1 MEVGVQVN
9 VMEEEEDVR
18 EDEVN
23 KDEEEN
29 VDDVDEPVAAEI
41 WEVANILMPMLWH
54 LWMSSNY

>member
-54 LWMSSNY
+54 LWMSSN